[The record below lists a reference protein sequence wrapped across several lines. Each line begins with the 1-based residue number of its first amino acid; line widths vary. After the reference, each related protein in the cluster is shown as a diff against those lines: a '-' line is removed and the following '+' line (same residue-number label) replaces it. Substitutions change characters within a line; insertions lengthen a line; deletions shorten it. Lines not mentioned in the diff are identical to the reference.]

1 MKIDIEYDG
10 KWWDYNVYHEKR
22 HLCGCASH
30 LEDALEAVLDCSK
43 RITKKEVNPRRNP

>member
-22 HLCGCASH
+22 HLCGCASQ
-30 LEDALEAVLDCSK
+30 LEDALESIIDAAR
-43 RITKKEVNPRRNP
+43 RIQENPKNPKRNP